1 VETGSDKLST
11 ITALETPSSSPLAP
25 ESPEIE
31 VVAINEDGEDFSS
44 RSPPLAIIDEDELFV
59 DPILSFPYNSEGE
72 SLVNTV
78 KRLVHFLQY
87 GTCLPSTF

>member
-1 VETGSDKLST
+1 M
-11 ITALETPSSSPLAP
+11 AP

-31 VVAINEDGEDFSS
+31 VVAINEDGEEFAS

-59 DPILSFPYNSEGE
+59 DPILSFPYNGDGE

-78 KRLVHFLQY
+78 KRLAHFIQFGMYL
-87 GTCLPSTF
+87 